1 MLEEQN
7 QWPRPP
13 YDENDEPHFVF
24 ILTPPHTGSTAM
36 ASYLATS
43 PNVGMLRKNGEGQE
57 LVPGML
63 RNWNE
68 HKKMDLDSIKGAW
81 LHQYQ
86 QINSNG
92 QIEIIV
98 EKSPPNMVRIDS
110 ILSIFKNTSCIVSNR
125 DPVAFC
131 SSRYF
136 RHNNNIDALS
146 VIQRQTIVSTIA
158 LRWVQRSSLLMNLV
172 DSCGYPRI
180 SYEKFCEE
188 PNQLKHAVEKS
199 SGKTILPNSNTYLKI
214 KDYQPSL
221 IINRNEDQISRL
233 SEFELEAIFN
243 ALTPHQ
249 DVANFFG
256 YSSKDWQS

>member
-24 ILTPPHTGSTAM
+24 ILTPPYTGSTAM

-43 PNVGMLRKNGEGQE
+43 PNVGMLRKNGEGQAI
-57 LVPGML
+57 VPGML
-63 RNWNE
+63 LAWNG
-68 HKKMDLDSIKGAW
+68 HKKMDLHSIKAAW

-86 QINSNG
+86 QINRNG

-131 SSRYF
+131 SSSYF
-136 RHNNNIDALS
+136 RVNNNIDALS

-158 LRWVQRSSLLMNLV
+158 LRWVRRSSLLMNLV

-243 ALTPHQ
+243 ALEPHQ
-249 DVANFFG
+249 DVTNFFG
-256 YSSKDWQS
+256 YSPKDWQ

>member
-24 ILTPPHTGSTAM
+24 ILTPPYTGSTAM

-43 PNVGMLRKNGEGQE
+43 PNVRMLRKNGEGQS

-63 RNWNE
+63 RDWNG
-68 HKKMDLDSIKGAW
+68 HKKMDLDSIKAAW

-86 QINSNG
+86 QINSNR

-131 SSRYF
+131 SSSYF

-180 SYEKFCEE
+180 SYKKFCEE

-233 SEFELEAIFN
+233 SEFELEAIIN
-243 ALTPHQ
+243 ALEPHQ
-249 DVANFFG
+249 DVTNFFG
-256 YSSKDWQS
+256 YSPKDWQ